1 VTQYIV
7 RRLLASA
14 VVVWGVVTLTF
25 FLVRVLPGDP
35 AALSLGVSADAE
47 TLARL
52 RHAMGL
58 DRPLTVQ
65 YAIFLRDAA
74 RGDFGQSVY
83 MAQPS
88 TRLFLTKLPATIELA
103 VAAMIVS
110 VLVAFPL
117 GIYAALRA
125 NSLRDNLVSV
135 FTLTAQCMPN
145 FWVGIMLI
153 LIFSQGLRL
162 LPTFGRG
169 TWQQL
174 VLPVIAVALPLM
186 ALTAR
191 LVRTGML
198 DNLQEDYVR
207 TARAKGIG
215 QAGVVTRHI
224 IKNMLIPVVT
234 VLGLQFGSLL
244 AGTVIVE
251 IVFSWPGVGQLTV
264 DGIMRRDYPVVAAA
278 VFFISL
284 MFVLVNLAVDVA
296 YAYLDPR
303 IRYR

>member
-1 VTQYIV
+1 
-7 RRLLASA
+7 
-14 VVVWGVVTLTF
+14 
-25 FLVRVLPGDP
+25 
-35 AALSLGVSADAE
+35 
-47 TLARL
+47 
-52 RHAMGL
+52 
-58 DRPLTVQ
+58 
-65 YAIFLRDAA
+65 
-74 RGDFGQSVY
+74 
-83 MAQPS
+83 
-88 TRLFLTKLPATIELA
+88 
-103 VAAMIVS
+103 
-110 VLVAFPL
+110 
-117 GIYAALRA
+117 
-125 NSLRDNLVSV
+125 
-135 FTLTAQCMPN
+135 
-145 FWVGIMLI
+145 
-153 LIFSQGLRL
+153 
-162 LPTFGRG
+162 
-169 TWQQL
+169 
-174 VLPVIAVALPLM
+174 VIAVALPLM